1 MTRTVR
7 SFLTMMI
14 VWRCNQIF
22 TPRTKK
28 YTRFMLAG
36 TLPELLPRI
45 RVAQCQTAWS
55 PEFNPQQWKKDSQP
69 KWRLNTMRVK
79 PDLKNGQGGLYF
91 KVSLL
96 EQRTEWTQIWVRIDV
111 FGIKFKSLLS
121 EKELLILTM
130 FPNTGKPLLWS
141 FWAY

>member
-1 MTRTVR
+1 METQYDESKTG
-7 SFLTMMI
+7 S
-14 VWRCNQIF
+14 
-22 TPRTKK
+22 
-28 YTRFMLAG
+28 
-36 TLPELLPRI
+36 E
-45 RVAQCQTAWS
+45 
-55 PEFNPQQWKKDSQP
+55 
-69 KWRLNTMRVK
+69 
-79 PDLKNGQGGLYF
+79 NGQGGLYF

-141 FWAY
+141 FWAYYEIGKSSRS